1 VANTQN
7 SDLAS
12 GDLILDDVRSDSD
25 KLAYII
31 TDWPASTR
39 EIHQAVSCCNQI
51 VDQSAR
57 GRGILSSNITINFKK
72 LL

>member
-7 SDLAS
+7 SDLA
-12 GDLILDDVRSDSD
+12 GADLVLDDVRPDSD
-25 KLAYII
+25 KFAQII

-39 EIHQAVSCCNQI
+39 EINQAVSCRNQI
-51 VDQSAR
+51 VGQPAR
-57 GRGILSSNITINFKK
+57 GRGILSSDVTINFKK